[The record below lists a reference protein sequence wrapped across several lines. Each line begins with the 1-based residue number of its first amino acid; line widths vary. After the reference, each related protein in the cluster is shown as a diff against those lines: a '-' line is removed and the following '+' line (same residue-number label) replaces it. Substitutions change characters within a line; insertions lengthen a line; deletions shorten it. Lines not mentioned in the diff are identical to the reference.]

1 MYSKKIAIIV
11 AGGTGQRMG
20 SVVPKQ
26 FLEIEGKSILLHTI
40 DQFVNAFDD
49 ISLVVVLPEGY
60 IEEGKKLLNNRTKN
74 PIQFIAGGETRF
86 ESVKNGLTAV
96 KEKCIVFVHDAV
108 RCLLTP
114 ALIQRCY
121 QQAVE
126 NGSAIPAVSST
137 DTVRIMENETHHLF
151 DREKVMLIQTPQT
164 FQSEV
169 ILTAFNQAYQPNFTD
184 EANVVEAS
192 GQPVFLVDGEF
203 ENIKITR
210 PLDLAIATYVLTKRL
225 GLSLIHI

>member
-26 FLEIEGKSILLHTI
+26 FLEVEGKPILLHTI
-40 DQFVNAFDD
+40 DQFVAAFSD
-49 ISLVVVLPEGY
+49 IEFVIVLPAGY
-60 IEEGKKLLNNRTKN
+60 IEEGKVLLTKSN
-74 PIQFIAGGETRF
+74 ITNKVVFVSGGDTRF
-86 ESVKNGLTAV
+86 QSVKNGLNQV
-96 KEKCIVFVHDAV
+96 NEKAIVFVHDAV

-126 NGSAIPAVSST
+126 KGSAIPAVSST
-137 DTVRIMENETHHLF
+137 DTVRLIEGNSHHVI
-151 DREKVMLIQTPQT
+151 DRENVMQIQTPQT
-164 FQSEV
+164 FQSD
-169 ILTAFNQAYQPNFTD
+169 ILIKAFAQNYQPSFTD

-192 GQPVFLVDGEF
+192 GTPVFLVDGEF

-210 PLDLAIATYVLTKRL
+210 PLDLAIATYILAKRF
-225 GLSLIHI
+225 S

>member
-26 FLEIEGKSILLHTI
+26 FLEIEHKAILLHTI
-40 DQFVNAFDD
+40 DQFVAAFAD
-49 ISLVVVLPEGY
+49 IEIVIVLPEVY
-60 IEEGKKLLNNRTKN
+60 INEGKKIIEKN
-74 PIQFIAGGETRF
+74 KFKNTFDFVVGGETRF
-86 ESVKNGLTAV
+86 QSVKNGLSKVTTSS
-96 KEKCIVFVHDAV
+96 IVFVHDAV

-114 ALIQRCY
+114 ALVQRCY

-126 NGSAIPAVSST
+126 KGSAIPAVSAT
-137 DTVRIMENETHHLF
+137 DTIRLMEGEKHHLIN
-151 DREKVMLIQTPQT
+151 REDVMLIQTPQT
-164 FQSEV
+164 FQSE
-169 ILTAFNQAYQPNFTD
+169 ILLKAFEQNYQASFTD

-192 GQPVFLVDGEF
+192 GVPIFLVEGEF

-210 PLDLAIATYVLTKRL
+210 PLDMAIANYILTKRFA
-225 GLSLIHI
+225 

>member
-26 FLEIEGKSILLHTI
+26 FLEIEHKAILLHTI
-40 DQFVNAFDD
+40 DQFVAAFAD
-49 ISLVVVLPEGY
+49 IEIVIVLPEVY
-60 IEEGKKLLNNRTKN
+60 INEGKKIIEKN
-74 PIQFIAGGETRF
+74 KFKNTFDFVVGGETRF
-86 ESVKNGLTAV
+86 QSVKNGLSKVTTSS
-96 KEKCIVFVHDAV
+96 IVFVHDAV

-114 ALIQRCY
+114 ALVQRCY

-126 NGSAIPAVSST
+126 KGSAIPAVSAT
-137 DTVRIMENETHHLF
+137 DTIRLMEGEKHHLIN
-151 DREKVMLIQTPQT
+151 REDVMLIQTPQT
-164 FQSEV
+164 FQSE
-169 ILTAFNQAYQPNFTD
+169 ILLKAFEQNYQASFTD

-192 GQPVFLVDGEF
+192 GVPIFLVEGEF

-210 PLDLAIATYVLTKRL
+210 PLDMAIASYILTKRF
-225 GLSLIHI
+225 S

>member
-40 DQFVNAFDD
+40 DQFVNAFND
-49 ISLVVVLPEGY
+49 ISIVVVLPDGY
-60 IEEGKKLLNNRTKN
+60 IEEGKKVLKNKITN
-74 PIQFIAGGETRF
+74 PIQLITGGETRF
-86 ESVKNGLTAV
+86 QSVKNGLTAV
-96 KEKCIVFVHDAV
+96 KEPSIVFVHDAV

-126 NGSAIPAVSST
+126 KGSAIPAVSST
-137 DTVRIMENETHHLF
+137 DTVRILENEQHQLF

-164 FQSEV
+164 FQSDL
-169 ILTAFNQAYQPNFTD
+169 ILSAFNQPYHPSFTD
-184 EANVVEAS
+184 EANVMEAN
-192 GQPVFLVDGEF
+192 GQSVYLVDGEF

-210 PLDLAIATYVLTKRL
+210 PLDLAIATYVLSKRL
-225 GLSLIHI
+225 S

>member
-137 DTVRIMENETHHLF
+137 DTVRIMENKTHHLF

-169 ILTAFNQAYQPNFTD
+169 ILTAFNQAYQSNFTD

-225 GLSLIHI
+225 G

>member
-1 MYSKKIAIIV
+1 MYSNKIAIIV

-60 IEEGKKLLNNRTKN
+60 IEEGKKLLKNRTKN

-86 ESVKNGLTAV
+86 QSVKNGLTAV
-96 KEKCIVFVHDAV
+96 KEKSIVFVHDAV

-114 ALIQRCY
+114 ALVQRCY

-137 DTVRIMENETHHLF
+137 DTVSIMENEKHHLF

-164 FQSEV
+164 FQSEI
-169 ILTAFNQAYQPNFTD
+169 ILAAFDQVYQPNFTD

-192 GQPVFLVDGEF
+192 GQPLFLVDGEF

-225 GLSLIHI
+225 G

>member
-26 FLEIEGKSILLHTI
+26 FLNIEGKSILLHTI
-40 DQFVNAFDD
+40 DQFVNAFED
-49 ISLVVVLPEGY
+49 IQLVVVLPEGY
-60 IEEGKKLLNNRTKN
+60 IEEGKKLLLNKIKN
-74 PIQFIAGGETRF
+74 KIQFIAGGDTRF
-86 ESVKNGLTAV
+86 QSVKNGLAMV
-96 KEKCIVFVHDAV
+96 QQKSIVFVHDAV

-126 NGSAIPAVSST
+126 KGSAIPAVSST
-137 DTVRIMENETHHLF
+137 DTVRIMENEQHRLF

-164 FQSEV
+164 FQSD
-169 ILTAFNQAYQPNFTD
+169 ILLSAFNQPYQSQFTD
-184 EANVVEAS
+184 EANVVEAN
-192 GQPVFLVDGEF
+192 GQDVFLVDGEF

-225 GLSLIHI
+225 A

>member
-26 FLEIEGKSILLHTI
+26 FLEIQGKAILLHTI
-40 DQFVNAFDD
+40 DQFTAAFSD
-49 ISLVVVLPEGY
+49 IELVIVLPQGY
-60 IEEGKKLLNNRTKN
+60 IQEGQNLLAQNGYNKN
-74 PIQFIAGGETRF
+74 VQFVAGGETRF
-86 ESVKNGLTAV
+86 QSVKNGLAKV
-96 KEKCIVFVHDAV
+96 SNDAIVFVHDAV

-126 NGSAIPAVSST
+126 RGSAIPAVSAT
-137 DTVRIMENETHHLF
+137 DTVRLIQGTGHVLL
-151 DREKVMLIQTPQT
+151 DRENVMLIQTPQT
-164 FQSEV
+164 FQSALLLE
-169 ILTAFNQAYQPNFTD
+169 AFKQDYIPEFTD
-184 EANVVEAS
+184 EANVVEAN
-192 GQPVFLVDGEF
+192 GKAVYLVDGEF

-210 PLDLAIATYVLTKRL
+210 PLDLAIAEYILAKRFA
-225 GLSLIHI
+225 

>member
-26 FLEIEGKSILLHTI
+26 FLEIQGKPILLHTI
-40 DQFVNAFDD
+40 DQFVAAFSD
-49 ISLVVVLPEGY
+49 IQLVVVLPEGY
-60 IEEGKKLLNNRTKN
+60 IQEGKDLLSKNGFTKN
-74 PIQFIAGGETRF
+74 IVFVPGGDTRF
-86 ESVKNGLTAV
+86 QSVKNGLAQV
-96 KEKCIVFVHDAV
+96 NESAIVFVHDAV

-121 QQAVE
+121 QQALE

-137 DTVRIMENETHHLF
+137 DTVRLMKGNNNELF
-151 DREKVMLIQTPQT
+151 DRENVMLIQTPQT
-164 FQSEV
+164 FQSD
-169 ILTAFNQAYQPNFTD
+169 LLLAAFNQEYIASFTD

-192 GQPVFLVDGEF
+192 GKPVSIVDGEF

-210 PLDLAIATYVLTKRL
+210 PLDLAIAEYILAKRF
-225 GLSLIHI
+225 SN

>member
-26 FLEIEGKSILLHTI
+26 FLEIEHKAILLHTI
-40 DQFVNAFDD
+40 DQFVAAFSD
-49 ISLVVVLPEGY
+49 IELVIVLPEVY
-60 IEEGKKLLNNRTKN
+60 INEGKKIIEKN
-74 PIQFIAGGETRF
+74 KFKNTFHFVAGGETRF
-86 ESVKNGLTAV
+86 QSVKNGLSKVTTSA
-96 KEKCIVFVHDAV
+96 IVFVHDAV

-114 ALIQRCY
+114 ALVQRCY

-126 NGSAIPAVSST
+126 KGSAIPAVSAT
-137 DTVRIMENETHHLF
+137 DTIRLMEGEKHHLIN
-151 DREKVMLIQTPQT
+151 REDVMLIQTPQT
-164 FQSEV
+164 FQSE
-169 ILTAFNQAYQPNFTD
+169 ILLKAFEQDYQASFTD

-192 GQPVFLVDGEF
+192 GVPIFLVEGEF

-210 PLDLAIATYVLTKRL
+210 PLDMAIANYILTKRF
-225 GLSLIHI
+225 S